1 MGSDKRPS
9 GEAPNNMADKK
20 PSGEAPK
27 YMKLQRHGA
36 IRRKSSPILP
46 DHERLERR
54 RARRGSAA
62 SSSSGRSELTGDR
75 VEDMVAK
82 NTRDVGRMNDR
93 VGQAAK
99 FSYESKEAKSL
110 FEAAARLQAAVRERQ
125 SLIACITDDN
135 QPSQKNVPATP
146 EVVEGERDRVNR
158 RARIRSRERGPA

>member
-36 IRRKSSPILP
+36 IRRKSSPLLP

-54 RARRGSAA
+54 RGRRGSAA
-62 SSSSGRSELTGDR
+62 SSSSARSELTGDR

-82 NTRDVGRMNDR
+82 NTRDMDRMNDL
-93 VGQAAK
+93 VGQAAR
-99 FSYESKEAKSL
+99 FPYESKEVKSL
-110 FEAAARLQAAVRERQ
+110 LEAITRMTAAIRERQ
-125 SLIACITDDN
+125 ALIDCITD
-135 QPSQKNVPATP
+135 
-146 EVVEGERDRVNR
+146 EGEQDRLNR
-158 RARIRSRERGPA
+158 RARIRSRERDPA